1 MMIDKSCDEIQDDI
15 TALAFEEAFGLLGEV
30 VSSLEEGGL
39 TLEDSVD
46 LYKKGMML
54 TKHCNEL
61 LNKVQIDIT
70 NIKEQFQES

>member
-1 MMIDKSCDEIQDDI
+1 MMIEKSFDDIQDDI
-15 TALAFEEAFGLLGEV
+15 TALAFEEAFKLLGEV

-39 TLEDSVD
+39 TLKDSVD

-70 NIKEQFQES
+70 NIKEQFEES

>member
-1 MMIDKSCDEIQDDI
+1 MMIDKSFDEIQDDI
-15 TALAFEEAFGLLGEV
+15 AALAFEEAFGLLGEV

-39 TLEDSVD
+39 ALEDSVD

>member
-1 MMIDKSCDEIQDDI
+1 MMTDKSFDEIPDDI
-15 TALAFEEAFGLLGEV
+15 TALAFEEAFKLLGEV

-39 TLEDSVD
+39 ALKDSVE

-54 TKHCNEL
+54 TKHCNDL

-70 NIKEQFQES
+70 NIKEQFEES

>member
-1 MMIDKSCDEIQDDI
+1 MMIDKSFDEIQDDI

-61 LNKVQIDIT
+61 LNKVQLDIT

>member
-1 MMIDKSCDEIQDDI
+1 MMIDKSFDEIQDDI

-39 TLEDSVD
+39 TLKDSVD
-46 LYKKGMML
+46 LNKKGMKF
-54 TKHCNEL
+54 TKHSKEL

-70 NIKEQFQES
+70 NIKDQFQES

>member
-1 MMIDKSCDEIQDDI
+1 
-15 TALAFEEAFGLLGEV
+15 LLGEV

>member
-1 MMIDKSCDEIQDDI
+1 MMIDKSFDEIQDDI
-15 TALAFEEAFGLLGEV
+15 TALAFEEAIGLLGEV

>member
-1 MMIDKSCDEIQDDI
+1 MMIDKSFDEIQDDI

-54 TKHCNEL
+54 TNHCNEL